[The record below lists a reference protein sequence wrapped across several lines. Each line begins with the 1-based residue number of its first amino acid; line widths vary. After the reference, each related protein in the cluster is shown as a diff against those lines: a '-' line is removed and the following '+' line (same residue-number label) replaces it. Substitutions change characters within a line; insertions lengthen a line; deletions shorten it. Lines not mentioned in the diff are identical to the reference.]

1 MGNFTAFTYRVP
13 DNHRHSIVID
23 IEIHVPVPVQG
34 YPQNKRIPLRAK
46 ALIDTGVS
54 RSAISNAFVLAA
66 RLVSYKRCTIRTA
79 KGEYVSHLY
88 TVDIMFPNRMM
99 AQNIES
105 AEFTG
110 NHEFDFII
118 GMDILRMADLAITNA
133 GGVTVLSLRAPS
145 ADKHIDFT
153 KHKE

>member
-1 MGNFTAFTYRVP
+1 LGNFTAFTYRVP

-23 IEIHVPVPVQG
+23 IEIHVPVPIQG

-46 ALIDTGVS
+46 ALIDTGAS
-54 RSAISNAFVLAA
+54 RSAISSTFVLAA
-66 RLVSYKRCTIRTA
+66 KLISYEKCTIRMA
-79 KGEYVSHLY
+79 KGEYISSVY

-99 AQNIES
+99 AQNIKS

-110 NHEFDFII
+110 KHEFDFIV
-118 GMDILRMADLAITNA
+118 GMDILRMIDMAITNA

-153 KHKE
+153 KQKD